1 MFTIRRMAS
10 YNWIFQEGSMGLQI
24 DHDCN
29 VEEIDD
35 GEQASKCPDLQV
47 GDRVI
52 AVNDQPVPEPKDLD
66 QLRTLIGA
74 AGRPMTLTFS
84 KPIKEE
90 KLTALSKNFAAAVN
104 VEEATDEEEDVTLLV
119 QKVSKARREMNTLRE
134 TLDASESAGS
144 NDRTVKQIKNLLNKK
159 EELLQTLEA
168 RLDAAGYEKD
178 EQEDTDNNNNNQK
191 AEQNPLKVNEKEE
204 QNPLKVNVKMPD
216 EEDDEA
222 EKKKKKKKRTKSSFR
237 RFTTIIGRAFK
248 KKPETDST
256 KDDNNAA
263 ATTADMDSKKEDEQ
277 KEDNDA
283 NKEDDEDTDN
293 IAKEQIT
300 MKKKVKLMR
309 QKRDLQFE
317 LINSRD
323 DAEKQQLQTEM
334 NAIDARLLAL
344 DTNASPTVLSTLDNV
359 DTVDEKEE
367 NDTMVQGENIMERGP
382 MDPSSSMRWEEEKA
396 GLDTILETS
405 ERGMGATPSP
415 TPPTKKNT
423 NNTNNTR
430 SFGDITNSIFD
441 PTEFRALEDDIY
453 NLYEQQYLMNGRQ
466 SSMSMISTDD
476 QRGRDQQAIRST
488 IKYYGKP
495 LLVLFRA
502 YANSAGINRIGN
514 CASFETHSKLT
525 KQINIA
531 SFMMMCTDF
540 GLCTTRKDSNM
551 NGRSGGGWIEPTI
564 IDWISM
570 EIQNS
575 SKKSKYK
582 NGKARRDNGS
592 LL

>member
-1 MFTIRRMAS
+1 
-10 YNWIFQEGSMGLQI
+10 MG
-24 DHDCN
+24 
-29 VEEIDD
+29 
-35 GEQASKCPDLQV
+35 
-47 GDRVI
+47 
-52 AVNDQPVPEPKDLD
+52 
-66 QLRTLIGA
+66 
-74 AGRPMTLTFS
+74 
-84 KPIKEE
+84 
-90 KLTALSKNFAAAVN
+90 
-104 VEEATDEEEDVTLLV
+104 
-119 QKVSKARREMNTLRE
+119 LRE

-178 EQEDTDNNNNNQK
+178 EQENTDNNNNDQK

-344 DTNASPTVLSTLDNV
+344 DTNNASPTVLSTLDNV
-359 DTVDEKEE
+359 DNVDTVDEKEE
-367 NDTMVQGENIMERGP
+367 NDNDPMVQGENIMER
-382 MDPSSSMRWEEEKA
+382 
-396 GLDTILETS
+396 
-405 ERGMGATPSP
+405 
-415 TPPTKKNT
+415 
-423 NNTNNTR
+423 
-430 SFGDITNSIFD
+430 
-441 PTEFRALEDDIY
+441 
-453 NLYEQQYLMNGRQ
+453 
-466 SSMSMISTDD
+466 
-476 QRGRDQQAIRST
+476 
-488 IKYYGKP
+488 
-495 LLVLFRA
+495 
-502 YANSAGINRIGN
+502 
-514 CASFETHSKLT
+514 
-525 KQINIA
+525 
-531 SFMMMCTDF
+531 
-540 GLCTTRKDSNM
+540 
-551 NGRSGGGWIEPTI
+551 
-564 IDWISM
+564 
-570 EIQNS
+570 
-575 SKKSKYK
+575 
-582 NGKARRDNGS
+582 
-592 LL
+592 